1 MLKCTGIRIFVYE
14 IIQGGSKSNE
24 SSRDG
29 SGSDGDD
36 RRGCGAVKRAVKRA
50 VKATFNSKEGSG
62 NSSKVAVTT
71 EIVVTK
77 AEATE
82 TVTTETVTTE
92 I

>member
-14 IIQGGSKSNE
+14 IIQGGSKSSE

-36 RRGCGAVKRAVKRA
+36 RRGCGAVKRA

-71 EIVVTK
+71 EIVVTE
-77 AEATE
+77 AAATE
-82 TVTTETVTTE
+82 TVTTE